1 MTRFFCPGR
10 MELAGNHTYMQRGRV
25 MAAALDVGVAAEA
38 EPNDDGVIRVFSRGF
53 DPIEVEL
60 SRPWPDEK
68 EQGSSAAL
76 VRGMAGE
83 IGQCVS
89 GLRGFDAYV
98 FNDLKPGQ
106 GLSSSSAF
114 TVLIGFILATFSGA
128 QIDPEEL
135 ARMVQRVESR
145 WYGKPCGLSDPLP
158 CAMGGVVYVDL
169 LENKVVP
176 IQCDFESLGLVM
188 CLTDTGG
195 SESQAAPEYAQI
207 SEDMAEVA
215 RFFGEPFLARV
226 RGPVF
231 NEQWPQH
238 QDDPKW
244 MRARHFFDET
254 WRVASMAD
262 ALGLRDGGRYMELM
276 NQSGRSSEMLLRN
289 ARNDTCGD
297 GLIWGLE
304 TSGQILDGKGAW
316 RVHSGGFAG
325 YVQALMPEECFET
338 YKAAMD
344 ELFGPGACRRV
355 RISARGVR
363 VAQDEK
369 LLFSRPEDSRGFPEA
384 AADLL
389 DGN

>member
-10 MELAGNHTYMQRGRV
+10 VELAGNHTDMQRGRV
-25 MAAALDVGVAAEA
+25 MAGAMDLGIAAEA
-38 EPNDDGVIRVFSRGF
+38 EPNDEGVIRAFCKDF
-53 DPIEVEL
+53 DPIEVNL
-60 SRPWPDEK
+60 DRLWPDEK
-68 EQGSSAAL
+68 ERGTSAAL

-83 IGQCVS
+83 LSEAGVR
-89 GLRGFDAYV
+89 LRGFDAYL
-98 FNDLKPGQ
+98 FSDLTPGQ

-128 QIDPEEL
+128 EIDPEEL
-135 ARMVQRVESR
+135 ARIAQRVETR
-145 WYGKPCGLSDPLP
+145 WYGKACGLSDPLA
-158 CAMGGVVYVDL
+158 CALGGVVYMDV
-169 LENKVVP
+169 LENKIVP
-176 IQCDFESLGLVM
+176 IQCDFDSLGLAM

-195 SESQAAPEYAQI
+195 SASQAAPAYAQI
-207 SEDMAEVA
+207 TSDMADVA

-289 ARNDTCGD
+289 AWNEAYGD

-304 TSGQILDGKGAW
+304 ASGQILDGKGAW

-325 YVQALMPEECFET
+325 YVQALMPEQYFEN
-338 YKAAMD
+338 YRAAMD
-344 ELFGPGACRRV
+344 ELFGEGACRRIH
-355 RISARGVR
+355 ISARGVR
-363 VAQDEK
+363 LAQEDK
-369 LLFSRPEDSRGFPEA
+369 LIFSPPEGRGFPES

-389 DGN
+389 G